1 MLSWVS
7 RIWLAMK
14 KSCGKV
20 RSQDLFPCMEAG
32 EREENLLVKFILSRK
47 GFDSGSGGSPSP
59 ILPDGTML
67 SLPIPEQDS
76 HGKQYDTGR
85 RFCQLNL
92 PACFSRAE
100 FCHLDPDIRPELYR
114 EIPKH
119 WRPLFGQCGAAQ
131 AHLHRKK
138 VGPNDIFLF
147 FGLFQE
153 VDENFRYRGYPFH
166 AVWGYFQIGEVLSP
180 PDPGDSW
187 HPHTRE
193 SYKNSV
199 GNTVYV
205 AKKSLDGDERIPGYG
220 TFVYNSASRPLLTL
234 SLDGK
239 PPVTHWSYS
248 AVPWVEPE
256 TGESHM
262 SYHGNRARCRNGYFL
277 AVSRGQEFV
286 LDEEGS
292 AVAGKHFRNLLKYR
306 KTSTIPGRI

>member
-1 MLSWVS
+1 M
-7 RIWLAMK
+7 
-14 KSCGKV
+14 
-20 RSQDLFPCMEAG
+20 
-32 EREENLLVKFILSRK
+32 VKFILSRK

-114 EIPKH
+114 EFPKH

-153 VDENFRYRGYPFH
+153 VDENFRYRGCPFH

-205 AKKSLDGDERIPGYG
+205 ARKSLDGDERIPGYG

-306 KTSTIPGRI
+306 KASTIPGHI